1 MSRRDTGCSVLKL
14 RVPVEVPVTEVD
26 PQPRD
31 AEADEQDH
39 DYHNGGGE
47 APDSSALK
55 ALHLAHR
62 AIAKFP
68 HLTRRYQKFIGTAAV
83 VSSALIVL
91 SSIAVSKRMHR
102 GESDEKIL
110 EEITPDEIENAG
122 KGRPEKPRSKDKD
135 NSRMH

>member
-1 MSRRDTGCSVLKL
+1 M
-14 RVPVEVPVTEVD
+14 TEVE
-26 PQPRD
+26 PAPRD
-31 AEADEQDH
+31 ADGEEDDHDH
-39 DYHNGGGE
+39 DYNNGGGE

-68 HLTRRYQKFIGTAAV
+68 HLSRRYQKFIGTAAV

-110 EEITPDEIENAG
+110 AEITPDEIENAG
-122 KGRPEKPRSKDKD
+122 KGRPEKPKNGNQAKA
-135 NSRMH
+135 SRMH

>member
-1 MSRRDTGCSVLKL
+1 VTA
-14 RVPVEVPVTEVD
+14 VEPA
-26 PQPRD
+26 PND

-39 DYHNGGGE
+39 DYHNGTGE

-55 ALHLAHR
+55 ALHLAHQ
-62 AIAKFP
+62 AVAKFP
-68 HLTRRYQKFIGTAAV
+68 HLSRRYQKFIGTAAV

-110 EEITPDEIENAG
+110 AEITPDEIENAG
-122 KGRPEKPRSKDKD
+122 KSRPAKPTNKDKD

>member
-1 MSRRDTGCSVLKL
+1 M
-14 RVPVEVPVTEVD
+14 TEVE
-26 PQPRD
+26 PAPHD

-39 DYHNGGGE
+39 DYQNGNGE

-55 ALHLAHR
+55 ALQLAHR

-102 GESDEKIL
+102 GESDETIL
-110 EEITPDEIENAG
+110 AEITPDEIENAG
-122 KGRPEKPRSKDKD
+122 KGRPEKPSSKDKD

>member
-1 MSRRDTGCSVLKL
+1 
-14 RVPVEVPVTEVD
+14 VTEVD
-26 PQPRD
+26 PQPH
-31 AEADEQDH
+31 EADADETDHDH
-39 DYHNGGGE
+39 DYNNGNGE

-62 AIAKFP
+62 AVAKFP

-110 EEITPDEIENAG
+110 AEITPDEIENAG
-122 KGRPEKPRSKDKD
+122 KGRPEKPKNKDKD